1 MQNLTKKQMEII
13 EDLKD
18 QFSQINECR
27 KASNANP
34 LLAYANEMESI
45 KRAENAERATIVA
58 RNNAIMF
65 SYNERVEADFDY
77 LNELLSEIDSNIE
90 IEIESFVARSK
101 WIKISY
107 QNISLHIHYTVHYH
121 EEKNYKYAKDT
132 YVIDTTKLSYRG
144 VEYQNIREV
153 IESDDFSAS
162 FKQLLNR
169 LR

>member
-13 EDLKD
+13 EDLKN
-18 QFSQINECR
+18 QFSQINGFREV
-27 KASNANP
+27 SNVNP
-34 LLAYANEMESI
+34 LLAYANELESI
-45 KRAENAERATIVA
+45 KRNENAERAIIVA
-58 RNNAIMF
+58 RNYALLISND
-65 SYNERVEADFDY
+65 ERVKADFKY
-77 LNELLSEIDSNIE
+77 LEELLHEIDDNIE
-90 IEIESFVARSK
+90 IEIESFARSRA
-101 WIKISY
+101 IKISY

-121 EEKNYKYAKDT
+121 DETNYKYAQDT